1 MNCLDTSLNQLIC
14 KGVRYSK
21 LRRDDDADETDNL
34 FDSSGDEVA
43 AVFVENDRDQSV
55 LRLSELTP
63 VSVKIRGSPQ
73 TSSPQTNRGNK
84 TTRFQAKPLSTKATP
99 SDSSTFDEQLIEI
112 DANENVK
119 NSTFLARRDSHSN
132 MLNSTESDDDL
143 IVV

>member
-1 MNCLDTSLNQLIC
+1 MKSINRALNKLKF

-21 LRRDDDADETDNL
+21 LRRDEDADETDNL

-43 AVFVENDRDQSV
+43 AVFKENGSDQSV

-73 TSSPQTNRGNK
+73 TSSPQTTGGTK
-84 TTRFQAKPLSTKATP
+84 TTRFQAKPRTTKATP
-99 SDSSTFDEQLIEI
+99 SNSSTFDEQLIEI

-119 NSTFLARRDSHSN
+119 NSAFLARRDSHSN
-132 MLNSTESDDDL
+132 MLNNTESDDDL